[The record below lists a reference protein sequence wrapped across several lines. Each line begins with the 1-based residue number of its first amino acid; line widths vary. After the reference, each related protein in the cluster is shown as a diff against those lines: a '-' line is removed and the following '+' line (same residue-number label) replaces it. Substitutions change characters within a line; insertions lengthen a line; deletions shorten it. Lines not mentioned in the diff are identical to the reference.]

1 MSDKPKRVAGYDF
14 ALSLAI
20 FSMVVVNYSL
30 VMGATQAGPD
40 WLAWLVGLLPGRAA
54 VTFVM
59 LAGGRYV
66 PHVAGRTH
74 QQ

>member
-14 ALSLAI
+14 ARSLAI

-40 WLAWLVGLLPGRAA
+40 RLA
-54 VTFVM
+54 
-59 LAGGRYV
+59 
-66 PHVAGRTH
+66 
-74 QQ
+74 